1 MLVSLFFLKF
11 SFSIAETLLF
21 DGFKQFAES
30 KESPIKKETAFLK
43 FAVLIFFWVNI
54 NKKLLLK

>member
-30 KESPIKKETAFLK
+30 KESPMKKETTFLK
-43 FAVLIFFWVNI
+43 FADLVFFLINI
-54 NKKLLLK
+54 IKNSS